1 MGDLKSSRLMY
12 AKAGLLVIAGSMAA
26 AAILIEVPSW
36 RIAALLAV
44 AVWAFCRVY
53 YFMFYV
59 IERWIDPRFRFAG
72 VLAAARYMLKQRR
85 SAANVRTA
93 RE

>member
-1 MGDLKSSRLMY
+1 MADLKSPWLMY
-12 AKAGLLVIAGSMAA
+12 AKAGLLIFAGAMAVA
-26 AAILIEVPSW
+26 GILIEAPSW
-36 RIAALLAV
+36 RVAALLAI

-72 VLAAARYMLKQRR
+72 VWSAATYMMKQRK
-85 SAANVRTA
+85 
-93 RE
+93 